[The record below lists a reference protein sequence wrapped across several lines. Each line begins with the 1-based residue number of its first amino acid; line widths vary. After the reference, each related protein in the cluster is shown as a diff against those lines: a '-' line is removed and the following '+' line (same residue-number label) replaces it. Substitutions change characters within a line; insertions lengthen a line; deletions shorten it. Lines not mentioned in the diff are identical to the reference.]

1 MSKKITQ
8 KQLKHD
14 EFVEAAF
21 DFGHWMEEHWG
32 SVLKWVGAGVV
43 IVLLVVAW
51 SAWSKKGLDD
61 AKRRVALG
69 IDQYKTSEATGFS
82 DVDSLNAAL
91 KRFDEVA
98 QDLGSRPPGQLVQFY
113 RGATLFQLDR
123 LDEAKATLTRVVEQT
138 EASATVGATAR
149 VMLARVEAAAGR
161 PDEAVALLQALADST
176 DPAVPPARALLEIGR
191 IHEAAGRHDEAREQ
205 WERVVSDY
213 PQSAAMS
220 EARTLLQ

>member
-21 DFGHWMEEHWG
+21 DFGLWMEEHWA

-51 SAWSKKGLDD
+51 SAWSKKGLAD
-61 AKRRVALG
+61 AKSRLALG
-69 IDQYKTSEATGFS
+69 IDQYKASEATGFS

-98 QDLGSRPPGQLVQFY
+98 KDLGSRPPGQLVQFY

-123 LDEAKATLTRVVEQT
+123 LDEAKTTLTGVVEQT
-138 EASATVGATAR
+138 EASETVGATAR

-161 PDEAVALLQALADST
+161 PDEAVALLQALVESA
-176 DPAVPPARALLEIGR
+176 DPAVPPARVLLEIGR
-191 IHEAAGRHDEAREQ
+191 IHEAAGRHDEARKQ
-205 WERVVSDY
+205 WERVVSEY
-213 PQSAAMS
+213 PQSVAMS